1 MSYLIME
8 CHMGYAIALDSEGRF
23 IKVANLNYEIGQI
36 VCSVVVMKNPVK
48 SNNLLYYRSIA
59 AISVAVCMC
68 IVALCIWQ
76 TLFISYG
83 FIQIR
88 INPEIKMS
96 VNRMDYVVQLEGLN
110 EDGQLLIKS
119 YAYQWKK
126 TEQVTDELA
135 DIAIKKGYLAQNG
148 FIYLQ
153 VESKHEKWKI
163 STEERLLSE
172 LRHHVNKS
180 VTITADEAEA
190 TEKKEP
196 ELPKKPV
203 NLYMPHYTEK
213 KSPESVDTSPQN
225 EYTVNDKNEEKDESD
240 NDGSDDDSDDDD
252 SDDDDSDNDDS

>member
-96 VNRMDYVVQLEGLN
+96 VNRMDYG
-110 EDGQLLIKS
+110 KS
-119 YAYQWKK
+119 FLHISRLSMVWMP
-126 TEQVTDELA
+126 
-135 DIAIKKGYLAQNG
+135 
-148 FIYLQ
+148 LQ
-153 VESKHEKWKI
+153 K
-163 STEERLLSE
+163 
-172 LRHHVNKS
+172 
-180 VTITADEAEA
+180 
-190 TEKKEP
+190 
-196 ELPKKPV
+196 
-203 NLYMPHYTEK
+203 
-213 KSPESVDTSPQN
+213 
-225 EYTVNDKNEEKDESD
+225 
-240 NDGSDDDSDDDD
+240 
-252 SDDDDSDNDDS
+252 